1 MLLSTELA
9 MLPAGHQMMER
20 LRVRLLCSI
29 IILAVLASLTLSSKK
44 GGCTGNYASTAIFNI
59 SYLCRGHAGQ
69 GMYDMLATLPFLDGQ
84 GAAACLHDID
94 RMSRSSATDMSQC
107 RQSSTASR
115 LHLPRLRHCPVSAG
129 AAAMP
134 WAALQLML
142 AAGARRVLQ
151 SDAQQACMSL
161 LTCRHQHHNMPCHG
175 AVSGSVEVRITV
187 DRQSHPL

>member
-1 MLLSTELA
+1 MPSCQHMLHVHWTGRLADQEIQVLLSTELA

-29 IILAVLASLTLSSKK
+29 IILAILASLTVSSKK
-44 GGCTGNYASTAIFNI
+44 GGCTGNYSSTAIFNI

-142 AAGARRVLQ
+142 AASAR
-151 SDAQQACMSL
+151 
-161 LTCRHQHHNMPCHG
+161 
-175 AVSGSVEVRITV
+175 
-187 DRQSHPL
+187 